1 MNHIGI
7 LLVYTVEKQ
16 FMKQNSDD
24 RFQNHS
30 QPARRQ
36 GEPKAADE
44 TTADNPSARREPPIQ
59 EATKRRR
66 EPEGEE

>member
-1 MNHIGI
+1 
-7 LLVYTVEKQ
+7 
-16 FMKQNSDD
+16 MKQNSDD
-24 RFQNHS
+24 RFQNNS

-36 GEPKAADE
+36 GEPKAIDE